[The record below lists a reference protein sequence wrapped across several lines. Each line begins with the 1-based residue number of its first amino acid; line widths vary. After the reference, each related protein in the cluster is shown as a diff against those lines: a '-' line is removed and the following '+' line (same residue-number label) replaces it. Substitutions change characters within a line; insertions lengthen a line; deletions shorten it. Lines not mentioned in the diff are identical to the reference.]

1 MERKIK
7 TKKIKSKKEKNLIK
21 LDIVFIL
28 CCFIYVLKDS
38 GNSILEELTEYLK
51 VFNGDVLDCL
61 IIILAILWEYTI
73 TFFSKCFIFIAIYL
87 AFRLTKMKII
97 KENNKYEVIDNIKYY
112 RERFNNITPAEISLI
127 VDLEIESKKDIMATI
142 LQLSQ
147 KDMLE
152 FDDKKIIIKNEYNV
166 EDLRLSERQII
177 EMIRNKDFNQE
188 NIKLW
193 KKYCI
198 EEAKEDGYIKE
209 KSQSSRK
216 IDFSKNNK
224 LVGSA
229 FLAIFITLF
238 FMISYMFTLSSLN
251 MHEKLYEFEQYEQ
264 QGMSEIE
271 ILNKNPEMKKIF
283 IEVIVSAVPFMI
295 GTTIITIS
303 FFIILGTPIYRW
315 MKRKIYKEIEKDGMY
330 ERTKEGKILVEQ
342 MVGIKNYIHD
352 FSLLSEKEKEDISL
366 WEDFLIYAVVLE
378 ENKNI
383 IDDICNYKNIRFNI
397 ISEILE

>member
-1 MERKIK
+1 MERK

-28 CCFIYVLKDS
+28 CCFIYVFKDN
-38 GNSILEELTEYLK
+38 GIYIWKELTEYLN
-51 VFNGDVLDCL
+51 VFNGDALDCI

-198 EEAKEDGYIKE
+198 EEAKEDEYIKE

-216 IDFSKNNK
+216 INFSKNNK
-224 LVGSA
+224 LTVGA
-229 FLAIFITLF
+229 FYVIFITIIL
-238 FMISYMFTLSSLN
+238 MIFYMFTSPSLN
-251 MHEKLYEFEQYEQ
+251 MYERLYEFEQYEQ
-264 QGMSEIE
+264 KNSISEIE

-283 IEVIVSAVPFMI
+283 VEILVGGAPFMI
-295 GTTIITIS
+295 GATMIIIS

-315 MKRKIYKEIEKDGMY
+315 MKRKIYKVIEKGGMY

-342 MVGIKNYIHD
+342 IIGIKNYIHD

-378 ENKNI
+378 ENKDI